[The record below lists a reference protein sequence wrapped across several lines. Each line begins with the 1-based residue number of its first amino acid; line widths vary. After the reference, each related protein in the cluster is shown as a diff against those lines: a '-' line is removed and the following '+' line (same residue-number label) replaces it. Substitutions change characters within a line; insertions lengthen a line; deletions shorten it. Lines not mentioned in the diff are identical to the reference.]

1 MTRTRSLAVDHPD
14 RTGVVP
20 SQTVAL
26 FDLDRTL
33 LPGSSLE
40 VLGRML
46 VDEGLVSRRRLVT
59 AAVEQVRFR
68 HLGST
73 DAQVA
78 RLRSEGLSMVA
89 GITRERL
96 HHLARR
102 AGDHV
107 AAQVRPSARHLLER
121 HLTAGHFCVVLSA
134 SPQEVVDVVTA
145 RLGLHRGVGTRATVR
160 GGRYT
165 GGLEGQLCYG
175 AGKLARLH
183 EAVGPVDLAAGAWAY
198 ADSSSDRPVLDAV
211 ANPVA
216 VNPDR
221 SLRRHARLA
230 RWPILDLG

>member
-1 MTRTRSLAVDHPD
+1 MGHPERTVA
-14 RTGVVP
+14 VP

-33 LPGSSLE
+33 LPGSSLA

-46 VDEGLVSRRRLVT
+46 VAEGLVSRRRLVM
-59 AAVEQVRFR
+59 AAVEEVRFR
-68 HLGST
+68 HAGST
-73 DAQVA
+73 DEQVA
-78 RLRSEGLSMVA
+78 RLQSEGLSLVA
-89 GITRERL
+89 GIERERL

-102 AGDHV
+102 AGNQV

-145 RLGLHRGVGTRATVR
+145 RMGLQLGVGTRATVR

-165 GGLEGQLCYG
+165 GGLEGPLCYG

-183 EAVGPVDLAAGAWAY
+183 EAVGPVDLAGGAWAY

-221 SLRRHARLA
+221 TLRRHARLA
-230 RWPILDLG
+230 HWPIVDLG